1 MVTVYASIPDTNG
14 DINVF
19 YTDDDERAPDLHW
32 NIDANGNVN
41 EHAAADCDKHP
52 DCHFDPAPAN
62 CNSDTYSGKR
72 PLHEPRP

>member
-14 DINVF
+14 DIHIF
-19 YTDDDERAPDLHW
+19 YNDDGAPDLHW

-62 CNSDTYSGKR
+62 CNPDARADRR

>member
-52 DCHFDPAPAN
+52 DGYCDTAPAN
-62 CNSDTYSGKR
+62 RNPDASAGRR